1 MHSLAEDFS
10 LDPTLTPLQH
20 RIITLLA
27 SGSTIT
33 KAAETEGVH
42 RNTIANWRRTD
53 CAFARELEFAT
64 REQRLYWHE
73 QATALAPQALEAIEA
88 CLTDPNTSPSL
99 KFRAAALILKMATDP
114 QAKPLQSFPNVA
126 PEIEAIEG
134 KILAIKKELVH
145 RRESRPEMHKP
156 AQSQECTTVHK
167 PQPIRVAPQPG
178 RNAQC
183 PCHSGLKYKRCCA
196 NKLPAQREAA

>member
-27 SGSTIT
+27 SGYTIT

-73 QATALAPQALEAIEA
+73 QATTLAPQALQTIED
-88 CLTDPNTSPSL
+88 CLTNPGTSPSL

-134 KILAIKKELVH
+134 KILAMKKELVH
-145 RRESRPEMHKP
+145 RREVQNP
-156 AQSQECTTVHK
+156 AQPCTTPLK

-178 RNAQC
+178 RNTQC
-183 PCHSGLKYKRCCA
+183 PCNSGMKFKRCCA
-196 NKLPAQREAA
+196 NKPPANSEAA